1 MSEKSYWNDYVSL
14 DLEVSDKNKISR
26 PEKGGRARN
35 EKYCKS
41 VSQTQGV
48 FEALGYGKVE
58 SGKVR

>member
-1 MSEKSYWNDYVSL
+1 M

-26 PEKGGRARN
+26 PEKGERARN

-41 VSQTQGV
+41 TGQTQGV

-58 SGKVR
+58 SGKVG